1 MLVERMSNLLS
12 SLSPFDSSSLW
23 ESLFSTVFI
32 IGLEMCPANRNTFLF
47 LFPSSPKI
55 HRSYTLGTDAG
66 SLSCGAERSVS
77 WQAALPFLPGSVFPQ
92 HKSFFLFGCS
102 ELWEKRAEWEGG
114 SSGLS
119 AGRQE
124 RGVGESRCGWKRCS
138 GEPFEG
144 ERKFSYFR
152 DMLGGVAGI
161 HSGG

>member
-1 MLVERMSNLLS
+1 
-12 SLSPFDSSSLW
+12 
-23 ESLFSTVFI
+23 
-32 IGLEMCPANRNTFLF
+32 MCPANRNIFL
-47 LFPSSPKI
+47 SPFSFI
-55 HRSYTLGTDAG
+55 SQNSQELHPWHRRRQLILRSERQLAG
-66 SLSCGAERSVS
+66 SPS
-77 WQAALPFLPGSVFPQ
+77 LPPGSVFPQ

-102 ELWEKRAEWEGG
+102 ELWEQRAEWEGG

-124 RGVGESRCGWKRCS
+124 GVVGEPRCGWKRCF